1 MIPELLAEVR
11 RIQIVTRRKVDSV
24 FAGGYRSSFR
34 GTGMEFEEVR
44 EYSPGDDV
52 RAIDWK
58 VTARSNKPFIK
69 VFREERELQILLAV
83 DISGSQDFGSGART
97 KRRLAAE
104 VSALLAF
111 TAQQSGDKVG
121 LLLFSDRVERYLPPR
136 KGRGHAF
143 RLLRELLGHERAS
156 NQTDLRPA
164 LEHVLR
170 VLKRRATVFLVS
182 DLRAR
187 GYERTLKMLARRH
200 DLVVLRTCD
209 RRERQLDN
217 CGLVTLEDPETGQ
230 LRTLDTG
237 SAAVREAL
245 ARAAAHQERSWLE
258 LLRRARVDVAELDTE
273 VDLASTLH
281 RLFQRRERRQSR

>member
-11 RIQIVTRRKVDSV
+11 RIQIVTRHKVDSV

-58 VTARSNKPFIK
+58 VTARSGRPFIK
-69 VFREERELQILLAV
+69 VFREERELQVLLAV
-83 DISGSQDFGSGART
+83 DISGSQDFGSARRS
-97 KRRLAAE
+97 KQRLAAE
-104 VSALLAF
+104 VAGLLAF

-121 LLLFSDRVERYLPPR
+121 LLLFSDQVERYLPPR

-143 RLLRELLGHERAS
+143 RLLRELLGHQRAS
-156 NQTDLRPA
+156 RGTDLRPA
-164 LEHVLR
+164 LEHLLR
-170 VLKRRATVFLVS
+170 VLKRRATIFLVS

-187 GYERTLKMLARRH
+187 GYERSLKMLARRH

-209 RRERQLDN
+209 RRERALED
-217 CGLVTLEDPETGQ
+217 CGLVTVEDPESGQ

-237 SAAVREAL
+237 SAAVRAAWAKAAL
-245 ARAAAHQERSWLE
+245 RQERAWQD
-258 LLRRARVDVAELDTE
+258 LLRRAKIDVAELDTE